1 EGPGPLVASLVGK
14 HAARLRIP
22 LTIVPGTLS
31 DADIDRI
38 A

>member
-1 EGPGPLVASLVGK
+1 SALVGK